1 MQKITTAVDLKKT
14 IQQLEIRQTNE
25 LLSLKEELYTIHENL
40 KPVNLV
46 KNTFRE
52 LTTAPE
58 FKGNILNA
66 VLSIATG
73 YLSKKVVIG
82 STHNPLKQV
91 LGTILQI
98 GVTSMVSKNTDG
110 IKSVAAKLIS
120 TVFSKKHASPTS

>member
-1 MQKITTAVDLKKT
+1 MQKIITAVDLKKT

-25 LLSLKEELYTIHENL
+25 LLSLKEELHIIHENL
-40 KPVNLV
+40 KPANLV

-58 FKGNILNA
+58 FKGNILDVA
-66 VLSIATG
+66 LSLAAG

-91 LGTILQI
+91 LGTILQM
-98 GVTSMVSKNTDG
+98 GVTTMVSKNTDG
-110 IKSVAAKLIS
+110 IKSVTAKLIS
-120 TVFSKKHASPTS
+120 TVFSKKHTAY

>member
-1 MQKITTAVDLKKT
+1 MQKIITAVDLKKT

-25 LLSLKEELYTIHENL
+25 LLSLKEELHIIHENL
-40 KPVNLV
+40 KPANLV

-58 FKGNILNA
+58 FKGNILDVA
-66 VLSIATG
+66 LSLAAG

-91 LGTILQI
+91 LGTILQM
-98 GVTSMVSKNTDG
+98 GVTTMVSKNTDG
-110 IKSVAAKLIS
+110 IKSVTAKLIS
-120 TVFSKKHASPTS
+120 SVFSKKHTAY

>member
-1 MQKITTAVDLKKT
+1 MQKIITAVDLKKT

-25 LLSLKEELYTIHENL
+25 LLSLKEELHIIHENL
-40 KPVNLV
+40 KPANLV

-58 FKGNILNA
+58 FKGNILDVA
-66 VLSIATG
+66 LSLAAG

-91 LGTILQI
+91 LGTILQM
-98 GVTSMVSKNTDG
+98 GVTTMVSKNTDG
-110 IKSVAAKLIS
+110 KKSVTAKLIS
-120 TVFSKKHASPTS
+120 TVFSKKHTAY

>member
-25 LLSLKEELYTIHENL
+25 LLSLKEELHIIHENL
-40 KPVNLV
+40 KPANLV

-58 FKGNILNA
+58 FKGNILDVA
-66 VLSIATG
+66 LSLAAG

-91 LGTILQI
+91 LGTILQM
-98 GVTSMVSKNTDG
+98 GVTTMVSKNTDG
-110 IKSVAAKLIS
+110 IKSITAKLIS
-120 TVFSKKHASPTS
+120 SVFSKKHTAY